1 MLRNSQWR
9 GPQRQGRE
17 KDERDTTEVL
27 IPFNVPSKAKVM
39 ANRSPS
45 FNLSLNVG
53 TVGNTAISHLNAAA
67 TGTDDMGGTPMGPIQ
82 AVREDRPHGKIKVGD
97 VVNKH
102 VVGQQMT
109 GEDLPPQVQLLLR
122 RTREPTKIDAESR
135 CLKCCS
141 THA

>member
-1 MLRNSQWR
+1 MSLNSQWR

-17 KDERDTTEVL
+17 KDERDTTGVL
-27 IPFNVPSKAKVM
+27 ILFSVPPKAKVM

-45 FNLSLNVG
+45 FNLLLNVG
-53 TVGNTAISHLNAAA
+53 TVGSMAISHLSAAA

-122 RTREPTKIDAESR
+122 RNPR
-135 CLKCCS
+135 
-141 THA
+141 THQD